1 MSLLWLYKNTMK
13 AGKPLVK
20 MVMRRRI
27 RQGKED
33 PQRIGEKYAKPSLP
47 RPLGPLMWVHVASV
61 GEAQSMLPLIHIF
74 LQQNPLASVLVTTI
88 TRTAAEMLKIRLPDR
103 AFHQYMPIDRPQW
116 VQQFLDYWHP
126 DVILWAESELWP
138 VMLSEIGHRRLP
150 MALINA
156 RMSEKSFRH
165 WQFAKKSVAELLS
178 AFTVILTQTHKDKEF
193 FEGLNAH
200 SVVAAGNIKYC
211 APPLPY
217 DAQQFALLQPVIAQ
231 RPCWI
236 YASTHEG
243 EEALAIEVHQ
253 KLRGKYPNLLTVI
266 APRHPQ
272 RAVDILKLCR
282 AQNLNA
288 TLRSAAGWESEK
300 QGSKEQDS
308 KKQESEKQES
318 ENITPAQDHD
328 EILIIDRMGELGLWY
343 RLISCVCM
351 GRSFSRDGGGG
362 HNPLEPALLGC
373 AVLVGP
379 QVQNLQQIYDDMRE
393 EGVVVSLSYKDELA
407 HRLDK
412 FLENPDMLKNLG
424 EKAQH
429 YALRQSH
436 VLDVII
442 EELEPV
448 FMLARLPLLQKTNL
462 YTPQNSVELSR
473 ESAPLQ
479 PVRTA
484 LP

>member
-61 GEAQSMLPLIHIF
+61 GEAQSMLPLINIF

-138 VMLSEIGHRRLP
+138 VMLSEIGRRRLP

-165 WQFAKKSVAELLS
+165 WQFAKKSVAKLLA
-178 AFTVILTQTHKDKEF
+178 AFTVILTQTHKDKNF
-193 FEGLNAH
+193 FEGLDAH

-231 RPCWI
+231 RPRWI

-243 EEALAIEVHQ
+243 EESLAIEVHQ

-272 RAVDILKLCR
+272 RAADIIKLCQS
-282 AQNLNA
+282 QNLNA
-288 TLRSAAGWESEK
+288 ALRSTN
-300 QGSKEQDS
+300 
-308 KKQESEKQES
+308 
-318 ENITPAQDHD
+318 NIPPLSD

-379 QVQNLQQIYDDMRE
+379 HVQNLQQIYDDMRE

-407 HRLDK
+407 IRIDK

-424 EKAQH
+424 QKAQH
-429 YALRQSH
+429 YALHQSH

-462 YTPQNSVELSR
+462 YAPQGGLELSR
-473 ESAPLQ
+473 ESAPLH

>member
-20 MVMRRRI
+20 MVMRRRM
-27 RQGKED
+27 RLGKED
-33 PQRIGEKYAKPSLP
+33 PQRISEKYAKPSLP
-47 RPLGPLMWVHVASV
+47 RPPGSLLWVHVASV

-88 TRTAAEMLKIRLPDR
+88 TRTAAEMLTTRLPPR

-126 DVILWAESELWP
+126 DAILWAESELWP
-138 VMLSEIGHRRLP
+138 VMLSEIGRRRLP

-178 AFTVILTQTHKDKEF
+178 AFTVILTQTQKDKEF

-200 SVVAAGNIKYC
+200 SVVVAGNIKYC

-217 DAQQFALLQPVIAQ
+217 DAQQFNMLQPVITQ

-253 KLRGKYPNLLTVI
+253 KLRQKYPDLLTVI

-272 RAVDILKLCR
+272 RAADIVKLCQS
-282 AQNLNA
+282 QNLSFA
-288 TLRSAAGWESEK
+288 LRSA
-300 QGSKEQDS
+300 
-308 KKQESEKQES
+308 
-318 ENITPAQDHD
+318 ENVAPLKD

-373 AVLVGP
+373 AVVVGP
-379 QVQNLQQIYDDMRE
+379 HVQNLQQIYDDMRE

-407 HRLDK
+407 HRVDK
-412 FLENPDMLKNLG
+412 FLENPDMLKHLG
-424 EKAQH
+424 QKAQH
-429 YALRQSH
+429 YALRQGH

-442 EELEPV
+442 EELEAV

-462 YTPQNSVELSR
+462 YAPQNSMELGR
-473 ESAPLQ
+473 ESAPL
-479 PVRTA
+479 PHPRSA
-484 LP
+484 MP